1 MNLINCYFLSEYFCN
16 NLGLMQGEVLLFI
29 LFNLYV
35 YDFEISFLN
44 VGCLFYE
51 LFFLNLF
58 FLMYVDDMVLFFEFV
73 EGL

>member
-1 MNLINCYFLSEYFCN
+1 M
-16 NLGLMQGEVLLFI
+16 LLFI

-35 YDFEISFLN
+35 NDFENSFLN